1 MTWLPFVVYIVVFF
15 VLGAL
20 VIWLTHRAVM
30 AEEAR
35 QRAAESAAPVA
46 AEEHREPL
54 GQTS

>member
-35 QRAAESAAPVA
+35 QRAAEAAAPAV
-46 AEEHREPL
+46 EERREPL